1 MKAVFVDFE
10 MNPIGRDQKE
20 ARRTCKGEII
30 EIGAVKIDEE
40 GNEISAYKEYVMPE
54 YTTAMNQTCQE
65 LTGITMEM
73 LKGKPHSPKP
83 SITFSPGA
91 MKAVPTITRCM
102 PGAKTTGVSS
112 TANSVSKLP
121 MPKKMNASAGCSNT
135 GRIFNRFTA
144 IFWGSTTSYP
154 LIKRSAPLA
163 KPSTAKCTTPC
174 GMPATLQ
181 NYMYYPRRAMN
192 SATSCS
198 LSSTLL
204 KSPGP
209 LLSHWPMPSVKPV
222 NKRFEEK
229 RISSS
234 VYVLRGIL

>member
-73 LKGKPHSPKP
+73 LKGKPHFTEAFDHFLTWCNEGCPNDYEMYAWSENDWRQLDSELRLK
-83 SITFSPGA
+83 ITNA
-91 MKAVPTITRCM
+91 
-102 PGAKTTGVSS
+102 
-112 TANSVSKLP
+112 
-121 MPKKMNASAGCSNT
+121 KKMNASAGCSNT
-135 GRIFNRFTA
+135 GRISNKFTA
-144 IFWGSTTSYP
+144 IFWGSTTSSP

-198 LSSTLL
+198 LSSTLP
-204 KSPGP
+204 KSPAP
-209 LLSHWPMPSVKPV
+209 LPSHWLMPSVKPV

-229 RISSS
+229 RISPS

>member
-40 GNEISAYKEYVMPE
+40 GNEIAAYKEYVMPE

-73 LKGKPHSPKP
+73 LKGKPHFTEAFDHFLTWCNEGCPNDYEMYAWSENDWRQLDSELRLK
-83 SITFSPGA
+83 IA
-91 MKAVPTITRCM
+91 N
-102 PGAKTTGVSS
+102 AKEDERVRWM
-112 TANSVSKLP
+112 LD
-121 MPKKMNASAGCSNT
+121 T
-135 GRIFNRFTA
+135 GRISSRFTA
-144 IFWGSTTSYP
+144 ISWAWITSYP
-154 LIKRSAPLA
+154 SIKRSAPLA

-174 GMPATLQ
+174 GMPAILQ
-181 NYMYYPRRAMN
+181 NYMYYPKRVTN

-198 LSSTLL
+198 PSSTLR
-204 KSPGP
+204 K
-209 LLSHWPMPSVKPV
+209 
-222 NKRFEEK
+222 
-229 RISSS
+229 
-234 VYVLRGIL
+234 